1 MPAYLDHAA
10 TTPLCPE
17 AFEAMRP
24 WLSGRFGNPSGSH
37 SVARAARQ
45 AVDEARDEVAGV
57 LGTAPGD
64 VVFTASGTEAANLAI
79 LGRLRAVPGPVVVSA
94 IEHHAVLHAA
104 SAAERALGTP
114 VRVVAVGDDGVVD
127 LDSLAAALDKTVSIV
142 SVQLVNSEVGT
153 VQPLAEVARL
163 VRRRAP
169 AAVLHTDA
177 VQAVPWFDVAELAAG
192 ADMVSIS
199 GHKFGGPQGVGALA
213 FRRPVKVE
221 PVLYGGPQERE
232 RRAGTHNVA
241 GVVGMA
247 AALETTAAE
256 RTGACNRVGRL
267 RGRLAGG
274 LLGSVPGAHETA
286 AGRQLAPGH
295 CHLLIDGVESEALLV
310 VLDELGVAASA
321 GSACASG
328 AIEPSHVL
336 VAMGYPPSGP
346 GCPAPDPGA
355 YDDRG
360 RRRPGPAGGAG
371 GGGPPAGRGLSGGG
385 RPGAGRQL
393 GQQFGQRPGRGGA
406 SIGART
412 GSDVRGSGLVGSRRP
427 DAPGRPR
434 GRRGHDEAVGRP
446 LGLGLLLCGGCGG
459 RPAGSTAAQHRPPRV
474 QLHRRFRP

>member
-1 MPAYLDHAA
+1 
-10 TTPLCPE
+10 
-17 AFEAMRP
+17 MRP

-45 AVDEARDEVAGV
+45 AVDEARDKVAGV

-114 VRVVAVGDDGVVD
+114 VRVVAVGNDGVVD
-127 LDSLAAALDKTVSIV
+127 LDSLAGALDKTVSIV

-177 VQAVPWFDVAELAAG
+177 VQAVPWFDVADLGAG

-232 RRAGTHNVA
+232 RRARHA
-241 GVVGMA
+241 Q
-247 AALETTAAE
+247 
-256 RTGACNRVGRL
+256 
-267 RGRLAGG
+267 RGRNCRDGCRPRDVCG
-274 LLGSVPGAHETA
+274 R
-286 AGRQLAPGH
+286 AGRRL
-295 CHLLIDGVESEALLV
+295 
-310 VLDELGVAASA
+310 
-321 GSACASG
+321 
-328 AIEPSHVL
+328 
-336 VAMGYPPSGP
+336 
-346 GCPAPDPGA
+346 
-355 YDDRG
+355 
-360 RRRPGPAGGAG
+360 
-371 GGGPPAGRGLSGGG
+371 
-385 RPGAGRQL
+385 
-393 GQQFGQRPGRGGA
+393 
-406 SIGART
+406 
-412 GSDVRGSGLVGSRRP
+412 
-427 DAPGRPR
+427 
-434 GRRGHDEAVGRP
+434 
-446 LGLGLLLCGGCGG
+446 
-459 RPAGSTAAQHRPPRV
+459 
-474 QLHRRFRP
+474 